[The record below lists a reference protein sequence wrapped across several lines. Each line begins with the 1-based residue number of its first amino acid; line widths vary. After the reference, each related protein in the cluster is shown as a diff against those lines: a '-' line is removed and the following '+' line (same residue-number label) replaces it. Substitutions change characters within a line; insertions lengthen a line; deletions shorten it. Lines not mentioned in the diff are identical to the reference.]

1 MKCYGIKGTFYTLTK
16 SYLEGKYHKVI
27 IANSTSN
34 YNTSSNW
41 MEIKHGAPQGS
52 ILGPLFFL
60 IYIKPGRSGQ
70 QIRNAWEVLK
80 CGAGEGW
87 RRSVGLIT

>member
-1 MKCYGIKGTFYTLTK
+1 VKCYRIKGTFYTLIK
-16 SYLEGKYHKVI
+16 SYLEGRYHKFI

-41 MEIKHGAPQGS
+41 MEIKHGVPQGS

-60 IYIKPGRSGQ
+60 IHINDLPTLLNRNIKILLYTFDTCRTVNSPNS
-70 QIRNAWEVLK
+70 
-80 CGAGEGW
+80 
-87 RRSVGLIT
+87 

>member
-1 MKCYGIKGTFYTLTK
+1 M
-16 SYLEGKYHKVI
+16 EGRYHKAI

-60 IYIKPGRSGQ
+60 IYINDLPTLLNRNIKILLYTDDISITVNSPNPYNH
-70 QIRNAWEVLK
+70 QIIMDDIFL
-80 CGAGEGW
+80 
-87 RRSVGLIT
+87 